1 MILTTIIMIAKVKK
15 EVLVL
20 LHLRILSKH
29 IVLVQKTYQWEML
42 TSWYLSLYLIITER
56 WRCNRLDAFLRSLT
70 QTPSKRQSLKTMYL
84 TQP

>member
-15 EVLVL
+15 EVWVL
-20 LHLRILSKH
+20 LHQHILSQH
-29 IVLVQKTYQWEML
+29 IVLVQRTYQWEML
-42 TSWYLSLYLIITER
+42 TSWFLSLFLIITER

-70 QTPSKRQSLKTMYL
+70 QTPSKRQSPKIMCL